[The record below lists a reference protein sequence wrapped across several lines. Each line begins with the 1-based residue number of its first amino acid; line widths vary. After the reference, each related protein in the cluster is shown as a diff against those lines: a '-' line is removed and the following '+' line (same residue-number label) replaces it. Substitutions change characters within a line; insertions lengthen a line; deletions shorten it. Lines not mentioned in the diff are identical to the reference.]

1 MATKFFSKIY
11 TTWENK
17 QIKKYEKILDILKD
31 NAIDIK
37 RCRSLNI
44 GCSGF
49 FLEKFLIER
58 ELLPKFFVSIDIDR
72 SVLEEFIS
80 IRKILL
86 KNRINFILA
95 SGESMPFCKE
105 SFDLVFCIDV
115 SHLLNSLEEIY
126 ATLARGGYLVLSSFF
141 NLYNKERIRERLIK
155 MLERFKILKEFLLFE
170 EESEIIFLAKKMI

>member
-17 QIKKYEKILDILKD
+17 QIKKYEKILEILKD
-31 NAIDIK
+31 NSIDIK
-37 RCRSLNI
+37 RFKSLNI

-58 ELLPKFFVSIDIDR
+58 ELLPKFFVSIDIYR

-95 SGESMPFCKE
+95 SGDSMP
-105 SFDLVFCIDV
+105 
-115 SHLLNSLEEIY
+115 
-126 ATLARGGYLVLSSFF
+126 
-141 NLYNKERIRERLIK
+141 
-155 MLERFKILKEFLLFE
+155 
-170 EESEIIFLAKKMI
+170 